1 MYPGINTHRHT
12 HTDLL
17 TPWRSKWIQRKSNKS
32 THEKLGYT
40 DSFDPS
46 ANHDAKQSQMCPTFL
61 CIDWA
66 HNIFQNFYTYSILG
80 CSSLSTVLKWSKLEL
95 EMGYSLP
102 LFFSLYLS
110 HTRTCMRAHTDT
122 HTRTQRKR
130 QKKKLLQFFLFLHFI
145 PFFSDNE
152 KCRIWSSGLAAQHP
166 AFCYSYTNTKWQDG
180 YSLCTLTV
188 HSRLGKMS
196 KMFSHGWVDLI
207 TIL

>member
-1 MYPGINTHRHT
+1 
-12 HTDLL
+12 
-17 TPWRSKWIQRKSNKS
+17 
-32 THEKLGYT
+32 
-40 DSFDPS
+40 
-46 ANHDAKQSQMCPTFL
+46 MCPTFL

-66 HNIFQNFYTYSILG
+66 QNIFQNFYTYSILG

-95 EMGYSLP
+95 EMGYSL
-102 LFFSLYLS
+102 SLLLTLS
-110 HTRTCMRAHTDT
+110 QSRTQTHARTHTDMHACTYT
-122 HTRTQRKR
+122 HTQRGKDR
-130 QKKKLLQFFLFLHFI
+130 KPMFKALQFFFPFSAFHSL
-145 PFFSDNE
+145 FFSDNE
-152 KCRIWSSGLAAQHP
+152 KCRIWNSGLAAQHP